1 MASKLAALLA
11 SARGGVVA
19 GCYREPAGRPARPS
33 GPEEAGHHPRP
44 PAEVIFS
51 APTPDDIDVLV
62 DSLVRVQFSRDMD
75 GDTFNEQ
82 VAVSYLGADDDAPP
96 LEFELSYRPRN
107 RVLNISF
114 VEPLEAYRS
123 VEVTFSDKI
132 MTRDGATL
140 VPYTL
145 SFSTGGS

>member
-1 MASKLAALLA
+1 MAISTE
-11 SARGGVVA
+11 RD
-19 GCYREPAGRPARPS
+19 E
-33 GPEEAGHHPRP
+33 PRP

-51 APTPDDIDVLV
+51 APTPDDIDVPV

>member
-1 MASKLAALLA
+1 MGPFARYEDLPELDTGAYATRAADL
-11 SARGGVVA
+11 
-19 GCYREPAGRPARPS
+19 
-33 GPEEAGHHPRP
+33 EE
-44 PAEVIFS
+44 
-51 APTPDDIDVLV
+51 
-62 DSLVRVQFSRDMD
+62 
-75 GDTFNEQ
+75 
-82 VAVSYLGADDDAPP
+82 ADDDAPP

-114 VEPLEAYRS
+114 VEPFEAYRS

-140 VPYTL
+140 VPHTL

>member
-1 MASKLAALLA
+1 MAWAASVSLRSVLTSACSWASSLARR
-11 SARGGVVA
+11 S
-19 GCYREPAGRPARPS
+19 
-33 GPEEAGHHPRP
+33 
-44 PAEVIFS
+44 
-51 APTPDDIDVLV
+51 
-62 DSLVRVQFSRDMD
+62 SRL
-75 GDTFNEQ
+75 F
-82 VAVSYLGADDDAPP
+82 DDDAPP

-114 VEPLEAYRS
+114 VEPFEAYRS